1 MLTLR
6 KLKLFEAVAR
16 LGSYTRAAN
25 ELGVT
30 QPAVSIQI
38 KHLADE
44 LGLPLFDRVGKQLL
58 LSAAGDELLETSQDV
73 LGRLRDLELNLAELK
88 GEVKGTLDVVAVTT
102 ATYFAPRLIG
112 AFRQRHPGVSPRL
125 MTGNLQWII
134 HRLGSATDDMAI
146 MDYVPDLPHLDA
158 RPFLQDRLVA
168 VAPPDHPLAGKRSVP
183 LSRLAH
189 EPLLLREPG
198 STARMTLEGMFRD
211 LGVPIRESMTLGSN
225 EAVKQGVMAGF
236 GLSILSSS
244 EVALE
249 LASGLLTILDV
260 KGFPLE
266 RRWHVVLF
274 TDKRLSVPTKTF
286 SDFILSEEGRKIAA
300 GPPVAGAARPAPRAV
315 GPRARVSRV

>member
-58 LSAAGDELLETSQDV
+58 LSAAGDELLEASQDV
-73 LGRLRDLELNLAELK
+73 LGRLRNMETNLAELK
-88 GEVKGTLDVVAVTT
+88 GEVKGTLDVAAVTA

-112 AFRQRHPGVSPRL
+112 AFRQRYPGVSPRL

-134 HRLGSATDDMAI
+134 HRLGSRTDDMAI
-146 MDYVPDLPHLDA
+146 MDYVPDLPQLDA
-158 RPFLQDRLVA
+158 RPFLEDRLVA
-168 VAPPDHPLAGKRSVP
+168 VAPPDHPLAGERSVP

-249 LASGLLTILDV
+249 MASGLLTILDV
-260 KGFPLE
+260 QGFPLE
-266 RRWHVVLF
+266 RRWYVVHF
-274 TDKRLSVPTKTF
+274 TDKRLSVPAKTF
-286 SDFILSEEGRKIAA
+286 SAFILSEEGRKTAA
-300 GPPVAGAARPAPRAV
+300 ESHVADAARPAPRRQR
-315 GPRARVSRV
+315 GEDQG